1 MNRYLLAM
9 ALAAFAPL
17 SFAQV
22 TSTSQTQVQSGAQA
36 GASNSGVTNVSKNV
50 FEAGDHMK
58 YDYGTQRVEQVAPLA
73 LGGAAAG
80 FSNEN
85 CANTTQA
92 GASTFWFSLAK
103 GNATESIRCN
113 ARRDAG
119 VYVALAAD
127 AREAGLRDAESK
139 LRAMAWFQKCTA
151 TAQEIDACQ
160 RLGLIGTDGKPV
172 VSDSYRASIPTRPA
186 GWTNEQL
193 IDKNRTPAAHDS
205 GWVNPSHNP

>member
-1 MNRYLLAM
+1 MIRYLFA
-9 ALAAFAPL
+9 ALLVAAAFPAA
-17 SFAQV
+17 AQV
-22 TSTSQTQVQSGAQA
+22 TSSSQTQVQSGAQA

-58 YDYGTQRVEQVAPLA
+58 YDYGTQRVEQVAPLS
-73 LGGAAAG
+73 LGGASAG

-85 CANTTQA
+85 CANTTQGGIA
-92 GASTFWFSLAK
+92 TMWFSAAK

-186 GWTNEQL
+186 GWTNEAT
-193 IDKNRTPAAHDS
+193 IDKSRTPAARDS
-205 GWVNPSHNP
+205 GWVEPTHNP